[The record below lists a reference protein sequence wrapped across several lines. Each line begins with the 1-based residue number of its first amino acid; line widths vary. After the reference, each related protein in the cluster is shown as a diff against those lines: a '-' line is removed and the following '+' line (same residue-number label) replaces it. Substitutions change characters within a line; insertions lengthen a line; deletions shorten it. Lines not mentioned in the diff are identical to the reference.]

1 MQPVDYFG
9 TLIYKRKRDC
19 YERKGQPIHVPP
31 KINKCMYVFA
41 QLYTDIK
48 IPDFPAH
55 VYYLLFRVAQT
66 GWCGL

>member
-9 TLIYKRKRDC
+9 TLETED
-19 YERKGQPIHVPP
+19 E
-31 KINKCMYVFA
+31 
-41 QLYTDIK
+41 LYTDIK

-66 GWCGL
+66 G